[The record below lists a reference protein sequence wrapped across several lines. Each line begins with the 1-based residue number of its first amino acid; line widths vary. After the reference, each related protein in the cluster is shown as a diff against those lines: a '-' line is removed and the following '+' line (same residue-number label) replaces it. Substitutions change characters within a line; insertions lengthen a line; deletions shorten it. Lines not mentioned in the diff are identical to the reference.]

1 MSTVLVFHEVQD
13 GQRWA
18 KAWKKGP
25 GSRHDMFAKIGVK
38 ARNFHDPKNPNSTG
52 LILDVPDMAKLPMK
66 EDGLKPKRCACWRSS
81 RRKHCADCRAVS
93 SSATF
98 IRRRAQ
104 VIVRIPRGT
113 VHAFHDAGEFV

>member
-38 ARNFHDPKNPNSTG
+38 ARNFQDPKNPNSTG
-52 LILDVPDMAKLPMK
+52 LILDVPDVAKLQAFLQSDEGKKAMK
-66 EDGLKPKRCACWRSS
+66 EDGLKAETMRVLA
-81 RRKHCADCRAVS
+81 
-93 SSATF
+93 
-98 IRRRAQ
+98 
-104 VIVRIPRGT
+104 
-113 VHAFHDAGEFV
+113 EFTP

>member
-18 KAWKKGP
+18 KAWTKGP

-52 LILDVPDMAKLPMK
+52 LILDVPDVAKLQAFLQSDEGKKAMK
-66 EDGLKPKRCACWRSS
+66 EDGLKAETMRVLA
-81 RRKHCADCRAVS
+81 
-93 SSATF
+93 
-98 IRRRAQ
+98 
-104 VIVRIPRGT
+104 
-113 VHAFHDAGEFV
+113 EFTP